1 MEGDR
6 AVHIGTDNAGILGL
20 CSNAAH
26 AHAVA
31 ELMVPEPNTQMNESP
46 PKVEIHFNEQ
56 IETGIGGIQVLDSTS
71 KPVTEEK
78 HTISEDRKGI
88 SLNLPKL
95 GEGVYTVSYSVVSAD
110 GHPVSGSYIFVVGNP
125 PNARDASAFDL
136 HKQLGHSGHGASTE
150 VTVSELLLYLSRGL
164 YYAALLLS
172 TGLMLWYGMLKD
184 KTEVQRRQFSKW
196 GLWTI
201 RGMLVIS
208 LFYVFIHAREL
219 MEGQPTSDWGKLFT
233 KTEVGISWLI
243 LIALALL
250 GFLVLKSG
258 SGIIKML
265 WAAALLIL
273 EGFNGHAAAYEP
285 KWYSLLLDIVHLAGA
300 AIWAGGLAFLLV
312 LWLEERKDAG
322 RFAVAF
328 SRAAWISI
336 VVLTITGLLS
346 TFLFL
351 PNLSYLFYTSWGI
364 LLVIKTVLVLFVIV
378 TGALLRLRVRRGD
391 LPSGSLLKVDVSLMA
406 AIIIVVGI
414 FTYISPLPA
423 NTPFSKHLM
432 GTDKHLT
439 LRITPNVP
447 GENQFIVKVWL
458 PEKDGKPNEP
468 KRVKLLL
475 RSLDKPDLGAIEVP
489 VEQYK
494 DEEIDTF
501 PDFTKATYQTKGP
514 FIPFPGK
521 WKAEIRILTQE
532 DDEIVHSEDSGI
544 IKQKQGGSGID
555 I

>member
-1 MEGDR
+1 MTLKR
-6 AVHIGTDNAGILGL
+6 GIAPALL
-20 CSNAAH
+20 ILMMLASWAYAPMQAH
-26 AHAVA
+26 AHATA
-31 ELMVPEPNTQMNESP
+31 ESMVPEPNTQMNESP
-46 PKVEIHFNEQ
+46 PKVEVHFNEQ

-71 KPVTEEK
+71 KPVTENK
-78 HTISEDRKGI
+78 HTVSENRKEI
-88 SLNLPKL
+88 SLELPKL
-95 GEGVYTVSYSVVSAD
+95 GEGVYTVSYSIVSAD

-136 HKQLGHSGHGASTE
+136 HKQLGHSGHGATTE

-172 TGLMLWYGMLKD
+172 TGLMLWYGMLRN
-184 KTEVQRRQFSKW
+184 KTEVHRKLFGKW

-201 RGMLVIS
+201 RGLLIVS

-219 MEGQPTSDWGKLFT
+219 MEGQPTSDWAKLFT

-243 LIALALL
+243 LLVLALL

-258 SGIIKML
+258 SAIIKIL
-265 WAAALLIL
+265 WAAALLVL

-285 KWYSLLLDIVHLAGA
+285 KWYALLLDIVHLAGS

-322 RFAVAF
+322 RFAAAF
-328 SRAAWISI
+328 SRVAWISI

-351 PNLSYLFYTSWGI
+351 PDLSYLFYTSWGI

-378 TGALLRLRVRRGD
+378 TGAFLRFRVRRGD
-391 LPSGSLLKVDVSLMA
+391 LPSGTLLKVDVGLMA

-423 NTPFSKHLM
+423 NTPFSKHVM
-432 GTDKHLT
+432 GTDKHFT

-447 GENQFIVKVWL
+447 GENRFTVKIWL
-458 PEKDGKPNEP
+458 PEKSGEATEP

-489 VEQYK
+489 VEPYK
-494 DEEIDTF
+494 DEEIDAF
-501 PDFTKATYQTKGP
+501 PDFTKSTYQAKGP

-521 WKAEIRILTQE
+521 WMAEVRILTPE
-532 DDEIVHSEDSGI
+532 DDEIVFTEEFRNY
-544 IKQKQGGSGID
+544 
-555 I
+555 